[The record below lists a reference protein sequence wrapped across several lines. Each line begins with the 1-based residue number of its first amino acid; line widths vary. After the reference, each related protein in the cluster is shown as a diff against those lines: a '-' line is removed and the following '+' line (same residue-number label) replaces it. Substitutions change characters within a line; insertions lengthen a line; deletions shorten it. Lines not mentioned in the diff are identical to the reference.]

1 MFEKFASKSQQG
13 TGLGLYLS
21 KKIIESHGGNIWY
34 KEPME
39 ENDRDIDDAY
49 SNGDNKKTGTIFKF
63 IIPISISKKSI
74 AYKTE

>member
-34 KEPME
+34 EEPMDE
-39 ENDRDIDDAY
+39 YDRDIDDAY
-49 SNGDNKKTGTIFKF
+49 SNGDNKKAGTIFNSTYPF
-63 IIPISISKKSI
+63 P
-74 AYKTE
+74 